1 MKFKWTIPQPLKKS
15 KVRYLHAQK
24 KVFLESKTK
33 QGGRATDLTVFFF
46 FRLKYKRKVLNYHVE
61 KKKLNYRAEKNTS
74 LPFYLSS
81 LQSCVFLLSDCALIT
96 GKAE

>member
-1 MKFKWTIPQPLKKS
+1 MS

-61 KKKLNYRAEKNTS
+61 KKNLIIAQNKTLLCRFTYHHYRADV
-74 LPFYLSS
+74 SS
-81 LQSCVFLLSDCALIT
+81 SPVYFS
-96 GKAE
+96 

>member
-1 MKFKWTIPQPLKKS
+1 MS

-46 FRLKYKRKVLNYHVE
+46 RLKYKREVLNYHVE
-61 KKKLNYRAEKNTS
+61 KKNLIIAQNKTLLCRSTYHHYRADV
-74 LPFYLSS
+74 SS
-81 LQSCVFLLSDCALIT
+81 SPVYFS
-96 GKAE
+96 

>member
-1 MKFKWTIPQPLKKS
+1 MS

-33 QGGRATDLTVFFF
+33 QGGRETDLTVSFF

-61 KKKLNYRAEKNTS
+61 KKT
-74 LPFYLSS
+74 
-81 LQSCVFLLSDCALIT
+81 
-96 GKAE
+96 